1 MASPPSQY
9 GAISTHVSVRRRTKH
24 TFSPYY
30 MMRNFNSRL
39 RKETNFNVP
48 IAALLSII
56 SIHVSVRRRTQ
67 KSNLHYIYI
76 KISTHVSVRRR
87 TVYRKLRKIQENF
100 NSRLRKETNLLP
112 LLLQLVDFAFQF
124 TSPQGDE
131 QFRQIV
137 RKFVVIFQFT
147 SPQGDELATL
157 LLIYRILYIS
167 IHVSARRRTFFPWH
181 FFLLNAFQFT
191 SPQGDELSAD
201 LTPRYKT
208 NFNSRLRKETN
219 SEKNQYA

>member
-87 TVYRKLRKIQENF
+87 TMRCHPRPSESCDFNSRLREEPTRMISFALCHICHF
-100 NSRLRKETNLLP
+100 NSRLRKETN
-112 LLLQLVDFAFQF
+112 
-124 TSPQGDE
+124 
-131 QFRQIV
+131 FRQI
-137 RKFVVIFQFT
+137 
-147 SPQGDELATL
+147 
-157 LLIYRILYIS
+157 
-167 IHVSARRRTFFPWH
+167 
-181 FFLLNAFQFT
+181 
-191 SPQGDELSAD
+191 
-201 LTPRYKT
+201 
-208 NFNSRLRKETN
+208 
-219 SEKNQYA
+219 

>member
-9 GAISTHVSVRRRTKH
+9 GANSTHVSVRRRTKH

-87 TVYRKLRKIQENF
+87 TTVASFVDAQLHISTHVSVRRRTMRCHPRPSESCDF
-100 NSRLRKETNLLP
+100 NSRLREETN
-112 LLLQLVDFAFQF
+112 
-124 TSPQGDE
+124 
-131 QFRQIV
+131 
-137 RKFVVIFQFT
+137 
-147 SPQGDELATL
+147 
-157 LLIYRILYIS
+157 
-167 IHVSARRRTFFPWH
+167 
-181 FFLLNAFQFT
+181 
-191 SPQGDELSAD
+191 
-201 LTPRYKT
+201 
-208 NFNSRLRKETN
+208 
-219 SEKNQYA
+219 

>member
-87 TVYRKLRKIQENF
+87 TTVASFVDAQLHISTHVSVRRRTHVATITWYDAFGISTHVSVKRR
-100 NSRLRKETNLLP
+100 TLLYSSAM
-112 LLLQLVDFAFQF
+112 LLFLFQL

-131 QFRQIV
+131 QFATFLV
-137 RKFVVIFQFT
+137 A
-147 SPQGDELATL
+147 SELP
-157 LLIYRILYIS
+157 
-167 IHVSARRRTFFPWH
+167 H
-181 FFLLNAFQFT
+181 
-191 SPQGDELSAD
+191 
-201 LTPRYKT
+201 
-208 NFNSRLRKETN
+208 FNSRLCKETN
-219 SEKNQYA
+219 ARQTYDYYLTRIFQLTSP

>member
-1 MASPPSQY
+1 MEFGRFTAVLSS
-9 GAISTHVSVRRRTKH
+9 ISTHVSVRRRTTH

-87 TVYRKLRKIQENF
+87 TVLHW
-100 NSRLRKETNLLP
+100 SV
-112 LLLQLVDFAFQF
+112 QLF
-124 TSPQGDE
+124 
-131 QFRQIV
+131 
-137 RKFVVIFQFT
+137 
-147 SPQGDELATL
+147 
-157 LLIYRILYIS
+157 LIIS
-167 IHVSARRRTFFPWH
+167 TRVSARRRTSMCT
-181 FFLLNAFQFT
+181 FLLILLLFQFT
-191 SPQGDELSAD
+191 SP
-201 LTPRYKT
+201 
-208 NFNSRLRKETN
+208 
-219 SEKNQYA
+219 

>member
-87 TVYRKLRKIQENF
+87 TTVASF
-100 NSRLRKETNLLP
+100 VDA
-112 LLLQLVDFAFQF
+112 QLHISTHV
-124 TSPQGDE
+124 SV
-131 QFRQIV
+131 RRRIV
-137 RKFVVIFQFT
+137 LHWSVQLF
-147 SPQGDELATL
+147 
-157 LLIYRILYIS
+157 LIIS
-167 IHVSARRRTFFPWH
+167 TRVSARRRTSMCT
-181 FFLLNAFQFT
+181 FLLILLLFQFT
-191 SPQGDELSAD
+191 SP
-201 LTPRYKT
+201 
-208 NFNSRLRKETN
+208 
-219 SEKNQYA
+219 

>member
-1 MASPPSQY
+1 MDSNT
-9 GAISTHVSVRRRTKH
+9 ST
-24 TFSPYY
+24 
-30 MMRNFNSRL
+30 
-39 RKETNFNVP
+39 
-48 IAALLSII
+48 I
-56 SIHVSVRRRTQ
+56 
-67 KSNLHYIYI
+67 
-76 KISTHVSVRRR
+76 
-87 TVYRKLRKIQENF
+87 
-100 NSRLRKETNLLP
+100 
-112 LLLQLVDFAFQF
+112 FQF

-219 SEKNQYA
+219 SEKNQYAWLIFFNWTAATVKRLSFSHQITQNQNIFFSKYGANHTANCISLGIRTKDHVNHQKHLIRSILMPSGSVTVTS